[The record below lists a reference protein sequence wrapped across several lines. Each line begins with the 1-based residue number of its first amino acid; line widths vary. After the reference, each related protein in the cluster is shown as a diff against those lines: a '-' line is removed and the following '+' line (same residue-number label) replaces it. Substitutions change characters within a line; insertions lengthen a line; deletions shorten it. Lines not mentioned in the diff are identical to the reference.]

1 MEQAPKKNFTLQS
14 NYFSHTKRQNNSHF
28 FFRRGFYKI
37 RQHFAIL
44 LRDRYGDLPSDL
56 LRGEFPS
63 LALGISGASLHPLE
77 ELGAAAAAGAPAS
90 LVVDALAYLHHSFCP
105 NFITIPRWGIR
116 KTTTAKILTKSKQ
129 FYALI

>member
-1 MEQAPKKNFTLQS
+1 MEHAQKKPLQCRAIIFPTLRDR
-14 NYFSHTKRQNNSHF
+14 TIRIF

-44 LRDRYGDLPSDL
+44 LRDRYGDRAPDL

-105 NFITIPRWGIR
+105 NFITIPRWGVEKGDDKRIFR
-116 KTTTAKILTKSKQ
+116 VFLEKEK
-129 FYALI
+129 